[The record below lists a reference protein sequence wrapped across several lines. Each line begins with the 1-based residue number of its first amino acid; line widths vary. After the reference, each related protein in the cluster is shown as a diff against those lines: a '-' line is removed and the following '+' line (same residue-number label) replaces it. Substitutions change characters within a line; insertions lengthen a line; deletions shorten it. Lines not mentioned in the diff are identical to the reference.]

1 MDAAALAALAGGAG
15 RSDQRISAAG
25 QRQDGHAALSP
36 GLFAGPG
43 ALRTNP
49 GTQGS
54 GGAPQAAHTVSGASG
69 ARLLAD
75 WSDARAARAA
85 RQGTAVA
92 RSRSQPASAHPN
104 PNTEPQPDSRGAPR
118 PPGSLQMVDGP
129 GNGFARGPTA
139 TQRPLH
145 QAGAGSGSGATPAFT
160 HGTTLSAVTGAELL
174 AELRGQR
181 VGAPRGPRG
190 GPTGGGQS
198 SQALRGPLR
207 GTPGSASDVLG
218 GGAAPRAPT
227 WRGPRP
233 PPRVPPRAA
242 AAAAAW
248 AADRGR
254 ARRVSGAF
262 AGLSGA
268 GWPPAPA
275 APYLSAR
282 QPRLGLLLA
291 PAALQAAFLA
301 PAEPWARRL
310 APGSGGFGA
319 QRAGGPTAWGDSVSE
334 APPPAPRR
342 TSLTDLLEAPDVDE
356 TSASAPT
363 ALPGAPGSAAAL
375 ASARAPGVRPA
386 PSDAAGPPRR
396 TVRFVEPGGAGPG
409 PDGGPSSTSGMR
421 RPWRPELRARPAAQR
436 WALGPAW
443 GMATWERARR
453 ACTRRAAW
461 RRRRGRGQG
470 WGSMGG
476 AGWGWGA
483 PLPTPTEL
491 LGSVP
496 GPGVAPG
503 LVAAHGQALSGEPEA
518 PLPSPAAADAV
529 QAADVARGERFRP
542 GASGGLSAGAQTR
555 AHELDIV
562 VEP

>member
-1 MDAAALAALAGGAG
+1 MQHSLNAISSARSGLRRAPPPGPVPMNAAALAALAGGAG

-104 PNTEPQPDSRGAPR
+104 PNTEPQPDSPGAPR

-129 GNGFARGPTA
+129 GNGFARGPA
-139 TQRPLH
+139 AAQRPLH

-190 GPTGGGQS
+190 GPTGGAQS

-207 GTPGSASDVLG
+207 GTLGSASDVLG
-218 GGAAPRAPT
+218 GGAPPRAPT

-233 PPRVPPRAA
+233 PPRVPPRGGGGGSGVGALIA
-242 AAAAAW
+242 GGLA
-248 AADRGR
+248 
-254 ARRVSGAF
+254 RVSGAF

-268 GWPPAPA
+268 GGPPARGSSRSSALFVSPA
-275 APYLSAR
+275 AQAGAAPSASGAAG
-282 QPRLGLLLA
+282 GLPGA
-291 PAALQAAFLA
+291 SGAVGQGGM
-301 PAEPWARRL
+301 

-334 APPPAPRR
+334 APRPPHAAP
-342 TSLTDLLEAPDVDE
+342 A
-356 TSASAPT
+356 
-363 ALPGAPGSAAAL
+363 
-375 ASARAPGVRPA
+375 
-386 PSDAAGPPRR
+386 
-396 TVRFVEPGGAGPG
+396 
-409 PDGGPSSTSGMR
+409 
-421 RPWRPELRARPAAQR
+421 
-436 WALGPAW
+436 
-443 GMATWERARR
+443 
-453 ACTRRAAW
+453 
-461 RRRRGRGQG
+461 
-470 WGSMGG
+470 
-476 AGWGWGA
+476 
-483 PLPTPTEL
+483 
-491 LGSVP
+491 
-496 GPGVAPG
+496 
-503 LVAAHGQALSGEPEA
+503 
-518 PLPSPAAADAV
+518 
-529 QAADVARGERFRP
+529 
-542 GASGGLSAGAQTR
+542 
-555 AHELDIV
+555 
-562 VEP
+562 